1 MLSSYIV
8 ATQAEIYKL
17 EFYRNNRPEISTAD
31 TPASSFGEQ
40 KSPGWY
46 YMLLARIGDL
56 LIVAGTRLKKSAQF
70 PIALHQETL

>member
-1 MLSSYIV
+1 MLPSYIV

-17 EFYRNNRPEISTAD
+17 EFYRNNQPGISDIDA
-31 TPASSFGEQ
+31 PVPHLAGQ

-46 YMLLARIGDL
+46 YALLTRVGDL
-56 LIVAGTRLKKSAQF
+56 LILAGTRLKKSAQF